1 MAFDGSTLA
10 LLPSA
15 ARSTAAAPP
24 ATRLDAADFGRL
36 WRSEQPKLLALA
48 GRMTG
53 NGADAEEVVQEAFLQ
68 AWRARERF
76 AGQSKPS
83 TWLYR
88 ITANAALMHLRSRR
102 RRPLELVDDIAAVV
116 PRDDAPA
123 SLDPLTAALTLER
136 RAMVWSAV
144 GRLPARDRALV
155 VDVLGDAD
163 ELSGEHGSIT
173 ARKSRLTRSRA
184 RLRCDAALAAV
195 I

>member
-1 MAFDGSTLA
+1 MAFDGSTLS
-10 LLPSA
+10 LLPA
-15 ARSTAAAPP
+15 VAQATASTLP
-24 ATRLDAADFGRL
+24 ASRLDAADFGRL
-36 WRSEQPKLLALA
+36 WRSEHPKLLALA
-48 GRMTG
+48 SRMTG

-76 AGQSKPS
+76 AGQSRPS

-102 RRPLELVDDIAAVV
+102 RRPLEFVDDIAAVV
-116 PRDDAPA
+116 PCDDGPAPH
-123 SLDPLTAALTLER
+123 DPLTAALTHER
-136 RAMVWSAV
+136 RALLWSAV
-144 GRLPARDRALV
+144 GRLPPRDRALV

-163 ELSGEHGSIT
+163 ESVGEHGSAT